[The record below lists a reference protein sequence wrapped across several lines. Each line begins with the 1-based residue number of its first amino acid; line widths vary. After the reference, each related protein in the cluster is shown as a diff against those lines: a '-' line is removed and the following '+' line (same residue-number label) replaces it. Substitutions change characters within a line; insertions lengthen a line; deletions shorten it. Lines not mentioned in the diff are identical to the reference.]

1 MIKII
6 DGNLLSANTN
16 IIAHQ
21 VNCKGAF
28 NSGVAKT
35 IREHDIQIFNDYHAY
50 CKGKNPEELIGDVRY
65 FMSDIDG
72 KIYASLFAQKSYGY
86 DGKQYTDL
94 EALERCFI
102 QLRDYALFE
111 SSNPMSIA
119 MPYKI
124 GSVRG
129 GANWDDVF
137 ELIRGVFV
145 EVDVELWRLDRG

>member
-6 DGNLLSANTN
+6 DGDLLSSNTE

-28 NSGVAKT
+28 NSGVARA
-35 IREHDIQIFNDYHAY
+35 IREHDIHIFNDYHAY
-50 CKGKNPEELIGDVRY
+50 CHGREPDELIGDVRY
-65 FMSDIDG
+65 CMSQIDG
-72 KIYASLFAQKSYGY
+72 RIYANLFAQKSFGY
-86 DGKQYTDL
+86 DKQQYTDL
-94 EALERCFI
+94 DALEKCFV
-102 QLRDYALFE
+102 QLRDYALFARTE
-111 SSNPMSIA
+111 PMSIA

-137 ELIRGVFV
+137 ELIERVFAN
-145 EVDVELWRLDRG
+145 VDVELWRLDRG

>member
-50 CKGKNPEELIGDVRY
+50 CNAV
-65 FMSDIDG
+65 
-72 KIYASLFAQKSYGY
+72 
-86 DGKQYTDL
+86 
-94 EALERCFI
+94 
-102 QLRDYALFE
+102 
-111 SSNPMSIA
+111 
-119 MPYKI
+119 
-124 GSVRG
+124 
-129 GANWDDVF
+129 
-137 ELIRGVFV
+137 
-145 EVDVELWRLDRG
+145 